1 LFIQDDQYQLAD
13 NERTEANTLGIHL
26 VENDGVIEI
35 AGNQRGFPEGVICK
49 SGRFYD
55 TEVIFYHLGYTIQN
69 HLAKQIGCE
78 LDEGHVKINAMQ
90 QTTVPNVYA
99 AGDIDTD
106 RHYVVLAAASGAL
119 AAISIY
125 EEMLKDAIR
134 MVKTS

>member
-1 LFIQDDQYQLAD
+1 
-13 NERTEANTLGIHL
+13 
-26 VENDGVIEI
+26 
-35 AGNQRGFPEGVICK
+35 
-49 SGRFYD
+49 
-55 TEVIFYHLGYTIQN
+55 
-69 HLAKQIGCE
+69 
-78 LDEGHVKINAMQ
+78 MQ

-134 MVKTS
+134 MVKTT